1 MHYTTDQAM
10 GATGDMSTLRY
21 RVKLMTPTKRSFSYS
36 VATTM
41 GELKAVAIAV
51 EAHMVTA
58 PNERVYSLNVT
69 ALPGDEPEGADL
81 VDRFE
86 W

>member
-1 MHYTTDQAM
+1 MHYTAERTTGAATDVP
-10 GATGDMSTLRY
+10 SLRY
-21 RVKLMTPTKRSFSYS
+21 RVNLMTPTKRSFSYS

-58 PNERVYSLNVT
+58 PSERVYKLNVT
-69 ALPGDEPEGADL
+69 ALPGDEPDNADL

>member
-1 MHYTTDQAM
+1 MYYTTDACL
-10 GATGDMSTLRY
+10 GAAADVSNLRY
-21 RVKLMTPTKRSFSYS
+21 RVNLMTPTKRSFSYS

-58 PNERVYSLNVT
+58 PNERVYKLNVT
-69 ALPGDEPEGADL
+69 ALPGEEPDNADL
-81 VDRFE
+81 IDRFE

>member
-1 MHYTTDQAM
+1 MHYTTNHAM
-10 GATGDMSTLRY
+10 GAAGDMSTLRY
-21 RVKLMTPTKRSFSYS
+21 RVNLMTPTKRSYSYS

-58 PNERVYSLNVT
+58 PNERVYKLNVT
-69 ALPGDEPEGADL
+69 ALPGGEPEGADL